1 MNAKHPPPRGRGAE
15 ANPSGRFEKL
25 AYQPEL
31 EDLDPEEEER
41 PRKTEFL
48 KDTSK
53 SIITYNQSPDV
64 RFDAGINPYRG
75 CEHGCSYCYA
85 RPYHEYLGMSP
96 GLDFETKILV
106 KENAPA
112 LLRKELLSKKWKP
125 QLLGISGVTD
135 AYQPIEKKLKLTRGC
150 LEVLAEFRNPVAI
163 VTKNRL
169 VSRDADRLSEL
180 AKYKAAAV
188 YLSITSLDPDLR
200 RRMEPRTSSPQQRL
214 EAIRALTEAGV
225 PAGVLIGPV
234 VPGLTDH
241 EIPSILAEAAKAGAA
256 FASYIILRLP
266 LGVGPIFEA
275 WLEANYPNK
284 KEKVLSRIRDLHG
297 GTLNDTR
304 TVTRMKGE
312 GAYSEQIA
320 SMFRMGLKKSGI
332 AHNASELSS
341 ASFRRPIPEQITL
354 FE

>member
-1 MNAKHPPPRGRGAE
+1 
-15 ANPSGRFEKL
+15 
-25 AYQPEL
+25 
-31 EDLDPEEEER
+31 
-41 PRKTEFL
+41 
-48 KDTSK
+48 
-53 SIITYNQSPDV
+53 
-64 RFDAGINPYRG
+64 
-75 CEHGCSYCYA
+75 
-85 RPYHEYLGMSP
+85 
-96 GLDFETKILV
+96 
-106 KENAPA
+106 
-112 LLRKELLSKKWKP
+112 
-125 QLLGISGVTD
+125 
-135 AYQPIEKKLKLTRGC
+135 

-188 YLSITSLDPDLR
+188 YLSITSLDADLR

-241 EIPSILAEAAKAGAA
+241 EIPSVLAEAAKAGAK

-320 SMFRMGLKKSGI
+320 SIFRMGLKKSGI
-332 AHNASELSS
+332 ARNAPELSS

-354 FE
+354 FD